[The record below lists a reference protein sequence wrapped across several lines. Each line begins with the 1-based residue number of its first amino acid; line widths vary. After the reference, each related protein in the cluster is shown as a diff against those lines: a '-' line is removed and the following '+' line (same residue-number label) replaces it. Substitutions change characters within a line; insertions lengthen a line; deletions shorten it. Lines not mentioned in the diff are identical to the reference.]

1 MPSAVADALLRVAIA
16 VALVPPL
23 SVLGIGLARAS
34 SEVSIGTTLLFLTNL
49 IGIIFSGA
57 ILFLWQRYGSITKA
71 KYGLNLIIFLLV
83 FF

>member
-1 MPSAVADALLRVAIA
+1 MAVADALLGVAIA

-57 ILFLWQRYGSITKA
+57 IVFYGNGIAQSPKLSR
-71 KYGLNLIIFLLV
+71 G
-83 FF
+83 